1 MQRFGLL
8 ISTLFCVVG
17 LGAQTAG
24 LTGRVTAAGSREP
37 LTAVS
42 VYLDEGRF
50 FVSTD
55 ADGRFALP
63 EVPAGDY
70 ELHAELLGY
79 ESLRRR
85 VTLRAGAQKELEL
98 VLSPVSYLLTDV
110 TVADREEAGVGQRT
124 LRNVEGMAIYAG
136 RKSELILPDELT
148 ANLATNNARE
158 IFKGVAG
165 LNVWENDAAGLQL
178 AIGARGLN
186 PNRTAN
192 FNTRQNGFDISADAL
207 GYPESYYTPPA
218 QALARIELVRG
229 AASLQYGTQFGGL
242 LNFKLKEGPEDKAFE
257 LLTENTVGSFGLFN
271 SFTSVGGTKGK
282 VNYYGFYQYKRGDGW
297 RPNAGFDQHTAY
309 ADVHWQVTRRL
320 RLGVELTRMNYLA
333 QQPGGLQDFEF
344 RQNPRQSKRA
354 RNWFRVDWNLA
365 ALHLDYDFSDRTK
378 LNVRNFF
385 LLAQRDALGELGP
398 INRPDPLRERDLII
412 GRYRNFGSEAR
423 LLHRYELAGRPT
435 TFLAGLRYYQGYTHN
450 RQGDASAGSDPDFR
464 FLNPGAL
471 ERSEYE
477 FPSRNVAFFAE
488 HLFNLGERWTLTPG
502 LRLEYIRT
510 AADGYY
516 RQRVFSGGEVIF
528 DRQVPDADENERQFA
543 LLGLGLG
550 FRPAESTE
558 LYANISQNYR
568 AINFSD
574 LVVVNPNLV
583 IDSLLRDESG
593 YNAELGIRG
602 QAARGA
608 LRFDANVFYLR
619 YNDRIG
625 LREITVPDPIVIERL
640 TTLRTNIG
648 DAALYGFEA
657 FAEAEVVR
665 WIQGRPGR
673 LDLRPFVNLSLL
685 RGTYRSGHPSV
696 VGKQVELVPP
706 LTVKT
711 GVAASYG
718 NLRGQFLYT
727 YVYEQYSDATNAEF
741 VVDATRGI
749 IPSYQVLDASVSY
762 RYRNYRLQA
771 GVNNLADARYFTR
784 RATGY
789 PGPGIIPAEARSWY
803 LGLQI
808 VI

>member
-1 MQRFGLL
+1 M
-8 ISTLFCVVG
+8 FCVLA
-17 LGAQTAG
+17 LGAQTAS
-24 LTGRVTAAGSREP
+24 LSGRVTDAGTGEA
-37 LTAVS
+37 LQAVS
-42 VYLDEGRF
+42 IYLDDGRF

-70 ELHAELLGY
+70 AVHAELLGY
-79 ESLRRR
+79 EPLLRR
-85 VTLRAGAQKELEL
+85 VTLRAGANQELIL
-98 VLSPVSYLLTDV
+98 ALRPVSYLLTDV

-282 VNYYGFYQYKRGDGW
+282 INYYGFYQYKRGDGW

-309 ADVHWQVTRRL
+309 ADMHWQVNARL

-344 RQNPRQSKRA
+344 SQNPQQSKRA

-378 LNVRNFF
+378 LNVRNFV

-435 TFLAGLRYYQGYTHN
+435 TFLAGFRYYQGYTHN

-477 FPSRNVAFFAE
+477 FPSRNAAFFAE

-528 DRQVPDADENERQFA
+528 DRQVPDVDENERQFA

-550 FRPAESTE
+550 FRPTEVTE

-602 QAARGA
+602 QAAGGA
-608 LRFDANVFYLR
+608 LRFDANIFYLR

-665 WIQGRPGR
+665 WVQGRPGR

-711 GVAASYG
+711 GVAARYG
-718 NLRGQFLYT
+718 NLRGQLLYT

-749 IPSYQVLDASVSY
+749 IPSYQVMDASVSY
-762 RYRNYRLQA
+762 RYRNYRLQV

-803 LGLQI
+803 LGLQV

>member
-1 MQRFGLL
+1 MQRIGILL
-8 ISTLFCVVG
+8 IALCLASL
-17 LGAQTAG
+17 LDAQSATIS
-24 LTGRVTAAGSREP
+24 GRVIAAGTGEP
-37 LTAVS
+37 LVAVS
-42 VYLDEGRF
+42 IYLDEGRF
-50 FVSTD
+50 FVSSE
-55 ADGRFALP
+55 ADGSFTLTDL
-63 EVPAGDY
+63 PAGDY

-79 ESLRRR
+79 EPLLRPL
-85 VTLRAGAQKELEL
+85 TLRAGAREQLEL
-98 VLSPVSYLLTDV
+98 TLRPVSYLLTDV
-110 TVADREEAGVGQRT
+110 TVAGGEEAGLSQRT

-136 RKSELILPDELT
+136 RKSELILPDQLT

-257 LLTENTVGSFGLFN
+257 LLTENTVGSYGLFN

-282 VNYYGFYQYKRGDGW
+282 INYYGFYQYKRGDGW

-309 ADVHWQVTRRL
+309 ADVHWQVNARL

-344 RQNPRQSKRA
+344 RQDPRQSKRA

-365 ALHLDYDFSDRTK
+365 ALHLDYDFSDRTQ

-398 INRPDPLRERDLII
+398 INRPDPMRERDLII
-412 GRYRNFGSEAR
+412 GQYRNFGSEAR

-435 TFLAGLRYYQGYTHN
+435 TFLAGVRYYQGFTRN
-450 RQGDASAGSDPDFR
+450 RQGDASAGSDADFR
-464 FLNPGAL
+464 FLNPAAL

-543 LLGLGLG
+543 LFGLGLG
-550 FRPAESTE
+550 FRPTETTE

-574 LVVVNPNLV
+574 IVVVNPNLI

-619 YNDRIG
+619 YNNRIG

-657 FAEAEVVR
+657 FAEAELVR
-665 WIQGRPGR
+665 WIKQKPGK
-673 LDLRPFVNLSLL
+673 LDLRPFVNLSVL

-696 VGKQVELVPP
+696 VGKRVELVPP

-711 GVAASYG
+711 GIAASYG
-718 NLRGQFLYT
+718 SLRGQFLYT

-749 IPSYQVLDASVSY
+749 IPSYQVMDASVSY
-762 RYRNYRLQA
+762 SYRNYRLQV

-789 PGPGIIPAEARSWY
+789 PGPGIIPAEARSFY
-803 LGLQI
+803 AGFRI
-808 VI
+808 II